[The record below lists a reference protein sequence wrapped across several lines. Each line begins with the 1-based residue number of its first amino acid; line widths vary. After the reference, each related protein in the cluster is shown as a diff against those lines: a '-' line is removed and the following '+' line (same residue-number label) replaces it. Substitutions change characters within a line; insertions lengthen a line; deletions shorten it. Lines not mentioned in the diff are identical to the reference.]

1 MRRSN
6 AYKEAEKI
14 NKWIRDFIE
23 TAALLAL
30 KEDYLKK
37 IESIDK
43 RLKKKWMTFHTFTA
57 VQRWP

>member
-43 RLKKKWMTFHTFTA
+43 RLKKK
-57 VQRWP
+57 